1 MRQVAVGLALLL
13 SMISSAALGQTS
25 ERAPVSASPKDA
37 AAKAPAPPS
46 PAQTES
52 LDRFGPIDTPAAAQA
67 TLEKALEQMQKRGG
81 GLLLIPLHAAE
92 GWKPANNTQEQ
103 FRTPAPPAPAK
114 NWRAGPGVT
123 IVDCRQ
129 GIITLSPPQS
139 TGTIISRVLN
149 LPPMQTLGDRESYP
163 MVDLVSAAIRGTSA
177 YDLTLLEKVTAGADR
192 RFYVSSIVGLRPGLS
207 LQSINSKI
215 SPVVVS
221 EKSPPKI
228 KSLGY
233 DANSKR
239 WYVIADTDVDIAQ
252 GVRFASATD
261 TVTVRSNT
269 DSHNENQT
277 FDICLWRKNYSQG
290 GGALVDAQLRYMS
303 DMIPSSAGGGSVL
316 YSARIENLTEPFRGK
331 VASFDETKQ
340 ELVYTDPVNAD
351 TLGSGRPIIN
361 LNPTKCLT
369 GKAYVMQ
376 PAGAIIGWG
385 GVIRSTD
392 AAWTREIIGRYFAID
407 EPAEYVPGTARLR
420 RWWLISGVKD
430 ENGVK
435 HLTIVRHWWGAKQ
448 VAGITNLYDPSNFT
462 TDDTKPKL
470 LNYIIAPGVNVYDA
484 SDGVESTHVNPN
496 GSRRTL
502 RLAASS
508 ADGSPFR
515 FAPGDPIEQ
524 AVGPDPFRVIPF
536 RSWVF
541 EDIPSGV
548 SSPTFDIVNDSP
560 IQRSSVLRIAGERLL
575 APPAGAAKSAG
586 LVRYGSAIILEAS
599 SNRGIVFQGD
609 TQDAAILIHQPGS
622 ATGDRQFINWMTA
635 VGKGF
640 RTVRLSVDDE
650 GGLHL
655 PAQTPVSVS
664 DHGVSGIKS
673 LSAPKSTEAAKVANK
688 GSNLRG
694 LKLAVPKGATSLD
707 VQFPLA
713 DADGAFA
720 VNVRTSWITNTA
732 VQSQSARGFNV
743 QFDRPAPQ
751 GAFIDW
757 LVVR

>member
-1 MRQVAVGLALLL
+1 MRQFAVRSALLIA
-13 SMISSAALGQTS
+13 MFSSVALGQTS
-25 ERAPVSASPKDA
+25 ERAPALASPKDA
-37 AAKAPAPPS
+37 AAKTPVPPS

-52 LDRFGPIDTPAAAQA
+52 LDHFGPIDTPAAAQA
-67 TLEKALEQMQKRGG
+67 TLEKALVQMQNRGG
-81 GLLLIPLHAAE
+81 GLLLIPRQTAE
-92 GWKPANNTQEQ
+92 GWKPVNNTQEQ
-103 FRTPAPPAPAK
+103 FRTPAPPASAK
-114 NWRAGPGVT
+114 SWRAGPGVT

-139 TGTIISRVLN
+139 TGTIISRTLN
-149 LPPMQTLGDRESYP
+149 LPPMQTLGHDETYP

-177 YDLTLLEKVTAGADR
+177 YDVTLLEKVTAGADR

-207 LQSINSKI
+207 LQPIDIKA

-221 EKSPPKI
+221 SKSIPKI
-228 KSLGY
+228 KSLGF
-233 DANSKR
+233 DATSKR
-239 WYVIADTDVDIAQ
+239 WYVIADSEIDIP
-252 GVRFASATD
+252 GGKRFASATD
-261 TVTVRSNT
+261 TVTVQSQT

-290 GGALVDAQLRYMS
+290 GGALVDAQFRYMS
-303 DMIPSSAGGGSVL
+303 DLIPSSPGGGSVL

-331 VASFDETKQ
+331 VASFDVTKH
-340 ELVYTDPVNAD
+340 ELVYTEPVNAD
-351 TLGSGRPIIN
+351 TLASGRPIIN
-361 LNPTKCLT
+361 LNPTKCLM
-369 GKAYVMQ
+369 GKAYIMQ
-376 PAGAIIGWG
+376 PAGAVIGWG

-392 AAWTREIIGRYFAID
+392 AAWTHDIVGRYFAID
-407 EPAEYVPGTARLR
+407 EPAEYVPGTAKLK
-420 RWWLISGVKD
+420 RWWLISGVS
-430 ENGVK
+430 EQNGVK
-435 HLTIVRHWWGAKQ
+435 LLTIVRHWWGAKQ
-448 VAGITNLYDPSNFT
+448 VAGITNLYDPSSFT

-484 SDGVESTHVNPN
+484 SDGVESSYVNPN
-496 GSRRTL
+496 GSQRTL

-508 ADGSPFR
+508 ADGSPFQ

-548 SSPTFDIVNDSP
+548 SSPTFDIVNDGP
-560 IQRSSVLRIAGERLL
+560 IQRSSVLRIAGERSL
-575 APPAGAAKSAG
+575 APPAGAQKTAG
-586 LVRYGSAIILEAS
+586 LLRYGSAIFFEAS
-599 SNRGIVFQGD
+599 STRGIVFQGD

-622 ATGDRQFINWMTA
+622 STGDLQSINWMTA

-640 RTVRLSVDDE
+640 RTVRLTVDNE
-650 GGLHL
+650 GALHL
-655 PAQTPVSVS
+655 PPQTPVSLS
-664 DHGVSGIKS
+664 DGGVSGIRS
-673 LSAPKSTEAAKVANK
+673 LSAPKPADAAPIANK

-694 LKLAVPKGATSLD
+694 LKLAVPKGATSIE
-707 VQFPLA
+707 VQFPLPE
-713 DADGAFA
+713 ADGAFA
-720 VNVRTSWITNTA
+720 VNVRTSWITNSA
-732 VQSQSARGFNV
+732 VQSQAARGFNV